1 MTDVVASISK
11 HREPVSTPVSQL
23 VEDEVVDPRSGL
35 EGPAGAANLS
45 IAFAIVVT
53 IRSICAYYSIIP
65 DCDEV
70 FNYWE
75 PAHYLTHGFGLE
87 TWEYSPV
94 YAIRSW
100 TYVAL
105 HSVIVYICRLLG
117 MSEANLFFAVRT
129 VLGSFC
135 AFCEVKLYGSI
146 WRNISSR
153 VAKLFLIFSVGAAG
167 MFHASV
173 TFLPSSFSMYFTMLA
188 FSHILDGNSRYA
200 PQSALFMFAISGILG
215 WPFALAIAIPFLV
228 QTAWMVLMDS
238 QRRRMISGISK
249 AIGYSL
255 VLLAVVVGMD
265 SLAFKKLQIV
275 PLNIVLYNIF
285 GTEETGPNIFGT
297 ESWTYYVLNLALNFN
312 IVAVLA
318 YSSILVW
325 IIGSTVPSSKVIISS
340 YIGNVKLFNIMSPLF
355 LWTAIFV
362 AQPHKEERF
371 FYVVYPLLCLNAAIA
386 FDSFLAIYK
395 VGLGRIGVPK
405 SAIADWTSSA
415 QTLLLFGAL
424 VLWCSRILALHSFYY
439 APLDVYG
446 NLFNIT
452 AVSNMSDPPLNVC
465 VGREW
470 YRFPSSYFLPENM
483 RLKFIKS
490 DFNGMLPTEF
500 AEGVSWYQ
508 GASLIP
514 EGLNNENRE
523 EMSFYVRVDECDYL
537 VDSNFTTSDQEG
549 TFEKQFITD
558 VKNWEIVRCAPF
570 LDSER
575 SSLLARVIKLPDF
588 VEMMIPPE
596 ATYFHREWTS
606 YCLLKRIK

>member
-11 HREPVSTPVSQL
+11 HRKPVSVPVSEL
-23 VEDEVVDPRSGL
+23 VEEEDVDPRSGL
-35 EGPAGAANLS
+35 DGPAGAANLS
-45 IAFAIVVT
+45 IAFAIVVA

-100 TYVAL
+100 AYVGV

-117 MSEANLFFAVRT
+117 TSEANLFFAVRA

-135 AFCEVKLYGSI
+135 AFCEVNLYGSI

-188 FSHILDGNSRYA
+188 FSRILDGNARYA

-228 QTAWMVLMDS
+228 QTAWMVFVNP
-238 QRRRMISGISK
+238 QRRRMISGIFK

-255 VLLAVVVGMD
+255 ALVVVVVGID
-265 SLAFKKLQIV
+265 SFAFKKLQIV

-285 GTEETGPNIFGT
+285 GTQETGPNIFGT
-297 ESWTYYVLNLALNFN
+297 EPWTYYVLNLALNFN

-325 IIGSTVPSSKVIISS
+325 IIGSTLPSSKVIISS
-340 YIGNVKLFNIMSPLF
+340 YIGNVKIFSIISPLF

-395 VGLGRIGVPK
+395 AGLGRIGLPK
-405 SAIADWTSSA
+405 SVIADWTSSA
-415 QTLLLFGAL
+415 QTLLLLSTLA
-424 VLWCSRILALHSFYY
+424 LWCSRIMALHSFYY
-439 APLDVYG
+439 APLEVYG
-446 NLFNIT
+446 NLFNVT
-452 AVSNMSDPPLNVC
+452 AVSDMSDPPLNVC

-470 YRFPSSYFLPENM
+470 YRFPSSYFLPKNM

-500 AEGVSWYQ
+500 AEGVSWYE

-537 VDSNFTTSDQEG
+537 VDSNFTTSGQEG

-558 VKNWEIVRCAPF
+558 VENWEIVRCAPF
-570 LDSER
+570 LDSDR
-575 SSLLARVIKLPDF
+575 STLLARVIKLPDF
-588 VEMMIPPE
+588 VEMMIPAE

-606 YCLLKRIK
+606 YCLLKRRK